1 MNAGNAVRARLDAHA
16 VRHLRR
22 GSDMRRVFGFL
33 AGVVV
38 GQWLVFGSAL
48 SPAEVHTRAVAAYER
63 RDYVE
68 ALRLWSQAVALQP
81 AEARFHYLRGQA
93 LAHLGL
99 RTSAADAF
107 QVSLLLEPTADVAR
121 GAMAGLADL
130 APPAPPSKD
139 VVVPLEPGLG
149 VWIVPVVVNGTHQ
162 GRFLLDTGSSVVVVA
177 PAFASAIRLV
187 QRDGIEAVELQT
199 LGGRTRGPASTLT
212 ALRVATAEVQ
222 DLPVVVHDPGPGI
235 DGILGNTFL
244 SHYRMTLD
252 ADRRQL
258 TLQPLQRPA
267 AHARSTE

>member
-1 MNAGNAVRARLDAHA
+1 
-16 VRHLRR
+16 
-22 GSDMRRVFGFL
+22 MRRIFGFL

-48 SPAEVHTRAVAAYER
+48 SPADVHSRAAAAYER

-93 LAHLGL
+93 LAHLGM

-107 QVSLLLEPTADVAR
+107 QVSLLLEPTSDVAR
-121 GAMAGLADL
+121 DAMAGLAGL
-130 APPAPPSKD
+130 ASVTAPDGD
-139 VVVPLEPGLG
+139 VLIGMEQGVG
-149 VWIVPVVVNGTHQ
+149 VWIVPIVINGVHQ

-177 PAFASAIRLV
+177 PAFAASIPLTGGDR
-187 QRDGIEAVELQT
+187 EAVELQT
-199 LGGRTRGPASTLT
+199 LGGRTRGPAATVAS
-212 ALRVATAEVQ
+212 LRVGTAELQ
-222 DLPVVVHDPGPGI
+222 DLPVVIHDPGPGL

-244 SHYRMTLD
+244 SHYRLTVD

-258 TLQPLQRPA
+258 TLRPLARPLA
-267 AHARSTE
+267 QTRSSD

>member
-1 MNAGNAVRARLDAHA
+1 
-16 VRHLRR
+16 
-22 GSDMRRVFGFL
+22 MRRIFGFL

-48 SPAEVHTRAVAAYER
+48 SPADLHSRAAAAYDR

-93 LAHLGL
+93 LAHLGM

-107 QVSLLLEPTADVAR
+107 QVSLLLEPSSEVAR
-121 GAMAGLADL
+121 DAIAGLAGL
-130 APPAPPSKD
+130 ASVTAPDGD
-139 VVVPLEPGLG
+139 VLVGMEQGVG
-149 VWIVPVVVNGTHQ
+149 VWIVPIVINGVHQ

-177 PAFASAIRLV
+177 PAFAASIPLTGGDR
-187 QRDGIEAVELQT
+187 EAVELQT
-199 LGGRTRGPASTLT
+199 LGGRTRGAAATVTS
-212 ALRVATAEVQ
+212 LRVGTAELQ
-222 DLPVVVHDPGPGI
+222 DLPVVIHDPGPGL

-244 SHYRMTLD
+244 SHYRLTVD

-258 TLQPLQRPA
+258 TLRPLARPIA
-267 AHARSTE
+267 QTHSSD

>member
-1 MNAGNAVRARLDAHA
+1 
-16 VRHLRR
+16 
-22 GSDMRRVFGFL
+22 MRRIFGFL

-48 SPAEVHTRAVAAYER
+48 SPADVHSRAAAAYER

-93 LAHLGL
+93 LAHLGM

-107 QVSLLLEPTADVAR
+107 QVSLLLEPTSDVAR
-121 GAMAGLADL
+121 DAMAGLAGL
-130 APPAPPSKD
+130 ASVTAPDGD
-139 VVVPLEPGLG
+139 VLIGMEQGVG
-149 VWIVPVVVNGTHQ
+149 VWIVPIVINGVHQ

-177 PAFASAIRLV
+177 PAFAASIPLTGGDR
-187 QRDGIEAVELQT
+187 EAVELQT
-199 LGGRTRGPASTLT
+199 LGGRTRGPAATVAS
-212 ALRVATAEVQ
+212 LRVGTAELQ
-222 DLPVVVHDPGPGI
+222 DLPVVIHDPGPGL

-244 SHYRMTLD
+244 SHYRLTVD

-258 TLQPLQRPA
+258 TLRPLARPLA
-267 AHARSTE
+267 QTRASD

>member
-1 MNAGNAVRARLDAHA
+1 
-16 VRHLRR
+16 
-22 GSDMRRVFGFL
+22 MRRIFGFL

-48 SPAEVHTRAVAAYER
+48 SPADLHSRAAAAHER

-93 LAHLGL
+93 LAHLGM

-107 QVSLLLEPTADVAR
+107 QVSLLLEPTSDVAR
-121 GAMAGLADL
+121 DAIAGLAGL
-130 APPAPPSKD
+130 ASVTAPDGD
-139 VVVPLEPGLG
+139 VLIGMEQGVG
-149 VWIVPVVVNGTHQ
+149 VWIVPIVINGVHQ

-177 PAFASAIRLV
+177 PAFAASIPLNGGER
-187 QRDGIEAVELQT
+187 EAVELQT
-199 LGGRTRGPASTLT
+199 LGGRTRGPAATVAS
-212 ALRVATAEVQ
+212 LRVGTAELQ
-222 DLPVVVHDPGPGI
+222 DLPVVIHDPGPGL

-244 SHYRMTLD
+244 SHYRLTVD

-258 TLQPLQRPA
+258 TLRPLARPVA
-267 AHARSTE
+267 QTRSSD